1 MWFFRKSGV
10 FASDWCQVPACRG
23 LHSGGG
29 GGETSECLCILCV
42 SLFKIDLTFQSG
54 CRVTAKSSQ
63 KYRVPVHCLSPTPRP
78 VRAVFTAR
86 FEDALALT
94 ATHARATHSLG
105 ERP

>member
-1 MWFFRKSGV
+1 MV
-10 FASDWCQVPACRG
+10 FQKVRGICIRLVPGACLQG
-23 LHSGGG
+23 ATFWWG